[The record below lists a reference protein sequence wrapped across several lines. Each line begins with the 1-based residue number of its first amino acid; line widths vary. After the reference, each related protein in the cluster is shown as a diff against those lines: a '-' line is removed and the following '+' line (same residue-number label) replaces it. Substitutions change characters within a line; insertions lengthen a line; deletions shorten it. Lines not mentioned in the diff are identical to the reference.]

1 MTAKV
6 VGSTM
11 IQMEMIMKTMEMKTS
26 PNQAGVAEPRLKIGD
41 KYWGQTD
48 RQMERQT
55 QPDIELLCN

>member
-26 PNQAGVAEPRLKIGD
+26 PNRAGVAEPRLKIGD
-41 KYWGQTD
+41 RRTD
-48 RQMERQT
+48 RRKDRHNQ
-55 QPDIELLCN
+55 I